1 MIRYALPILC
11 ITVAHAQPP
20 PGQNVADA
28 ATFGAVAT
36 LAPLCGLR
44 DETWSDGVA
53 LTAAMQ
59 DKEWAT
65 RAAAVHVVAMH
76 NDPSLLDKFVPLM
89 DDKKEQVSF
98 RAAAGYIRLYII
110 AHKSQAATGE

>member
-1 MIRYALPILC
+1 MIFALAKDKNDP
-11 ITVAHAQPP
+11 TVW
-20 PGQNVADA
+20 A
-28 ATFGAVAT
+28 ALV
-36 LAPLCGLR
+36 
-44 DETWSDGVA
+44 
-53 LTAAMQ
+53 AAME

-76 NDPSLLDKFVPLM
+76 NDPSLIDKFVPLM

-110 AHKSQAATGE
+110 AHKSQVATGE